1 MQEKPIISLVDDDPS
16 VREGTKDLLD
26 AMGFDVESF
35 ASAQEFLES
44 YRLHVTACL
53 ISDMRMPGLSGLALH
68 AKLIAAGKNIPTI
81 LITAFPNETDRARAL
96 REGIFC
102 YLPKPFNENTLLACL
117 RSALTARTHGDHS

>member
-1 MQEKPIISLVDDDPS
+1 MQQKPIISMVDDDPS

-26 AMGFDVESF
+26 SMGFDVETF
-35 ASAQEFLES
+35 ASAQEFLDS

-53 ISDMRMPGLSGLALH
+53 ISDMRMPDMSGLVLH
-68 AKLIAAGKNIPTI
+68 AKLIASGRNIPTI

-102 YLPKPFNENTLLACL
+102 YLPKPFNENTLRVCL
-117 RSALTARTHGDHS
+117 NSALASRTHGDHS